1 MSTTEGRARRKT
13 WSLYEEKR
21 KPREYEIVTH
31 RLNYH
36 FRREPVPFEL
46 DPDAPLNRFYLANR
60 EGSPFQVDDWDGF
73 RDPSQ
78 LTYRNYIALQR
89 ERESYLD
96 NVIDDFERRDHYAA
110 LDADWVRTLARLYV
124 PSRFA
129 GHVLQMLS
137 VYVSQMAPS
146 SYITVAFHFEGGD
159 EMRRVQRNAYLTKAL
174 SLDHGAA
181 LAEPGAARAT
191 WEDDEAW
198 QPLRELLERLLVA
211 YDWGEA
217 FAGLAL
223 VAKPAYDAL
232 FNEQLSALARANGDG
247 LLALMADD
255 FALDAARHRATA
267 QALVQY
273 AVVARPE
280 LRDQLQA
287 WVSKWLPLADAAID
301 AAGAMFAQAPVPAA
315 AGDVAGS
322 ARARTREALAQ
333 CGLDGG

>member
-1 MSTTEGRARRKT
+1 MSSTESRSRRRSWT
-13 WSLYEEKR
+13 MYEERR
-21 KPREYEIVTH
+21 KPREYEVVTH

-36 FRREPVPFEL
+36 FRRDPVPFEL

-60 EGSPFQVDDWDGF
+60 EGSDFQVDDWDGF

-78 LTYRNYIALQR
+78 LTYRGYVALQR

-96 NVIDDFERRDHYAA
+96 NVVDDFERRDHYAQ
-110 LDADWVRTLARLYV
+110 LDPAWVQTLGRLYV
-124 PSRFA
+124 PSRFS

-146 SYITVAFHFEGGD
+146 SYITVAFHFQGGD
-159 EMRRVQRNAYLTKAL
+159 EMRRVQRNAYLSKAL

-181 LAEPGAARAT
+181 LADAGEARGI
-191 WEDDEAW
+191 WEDHPAW

-232 FNEQLSALARANGDG
+232 FNGCLAELARANDDG
-247 LLALMADD
+247 LLAAMADD
-255 FALDAARHRATA
+255 FALDAERHRATA
-267 QALVQY
+267 QALVAY
-273 AVVARPE
+273 AVEARPE
-280 LRDQLQA
+280 LRDRLQA
-287 WVSKWLPLADAAID
+287 WVSTWLPLADGAVD
-301 AAGAMFAQAPVPAA
+301 AASALLALAPRPADAGEVAA
-315 AGDVAGS
+315 AV
-322 ARARTREALAQ
+322 RARTRETLAA